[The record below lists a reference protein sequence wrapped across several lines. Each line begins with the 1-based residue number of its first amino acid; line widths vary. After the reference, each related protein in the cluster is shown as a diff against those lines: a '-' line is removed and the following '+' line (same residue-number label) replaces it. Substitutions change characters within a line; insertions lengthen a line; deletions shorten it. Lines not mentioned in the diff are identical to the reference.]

1 MNRKYILVLVII
13 GIILGQGSVTG
24 EKLTLSDAIVKG
36 LENNFG
42 IRISKENI
50 KITENN
56 NTWGMAGRY
65 PTLSLSAQSLNSWNN
80 DPSPAD
86 PDERVEYRSNL
97 LLPNLN
103 LRWTLFS
110 GFSISITK
118 QKFDLLNKLSEG
130 NSAVIVENTIQGII
144 LSYYKVLLEN
154 EKVKVLSEL
163 KKLSGDRMN
172 YVNIKK
178 DLGVISTYEALQS
191 KIAFLNDSAGLA
203 AQQINYRNAKR
214 SLNLVL
220 GEGIEKEYEPTDRFN
235 VELDNY
241 ELSDLRNKML
251 SNNKTLK
258 NQYINLQILKRDL
271 SLSKS
276 PLFPSVSL
284 NGGINGSRAGFKY
297 SGIPEIVSKSYDYYV
312 NMSINWTLFN
322 GGKVKT
328 AIKNAKISEKIGNLK
343 LDEMKFTLDNTLL
356 SLYETYNLRKELL
369 RLADESLKGAS
380 LNLKI
385 SFDKYKSGSI
395 NSFNYRD
402 VQLLYLNAALSK
414 LQAIFNIID
423 SRSELMRITGGMIDQ
438 K

>member
-1 MNRKYILVLVII
+1 
-13 GIILGQGSVTG
+13 
-24 EKLTLSDAIVKG
+24 
-36 LENNFG
+36 
-42 IRISKENI
+42 
-50 KITENN
+50 
-56 NTWGMAGRY
+56 
-65 PTLSLSAQSLNSWNN
+65 QSLNSWNN
-80 DPSPAD
+80 DPSQDD
-86 PDERVEYRSNL
+86 PDERVEYRSNF

-118 QKFDLLNKLSEG
+118 KKFELLNNLSEG

-144 LSYYKVLLEN
+144 LSYYKVLLEK

-178 DLGVISTYEALQS
+178 ELGAISTYEALQS

-220 GEGIEKEYEPTDRFN
+220 GEGTEKEYKPTDQFS
-235 VELDNY
+235 VEMENY

-343 LDEMKFTLDNTLL
+343 LDEMKFILDNTLL

-369 RLADESLKGAS
+369 RLADESLKSAS

-402 VQLLYLNAALSK
+402 VQLMYLNAALSK